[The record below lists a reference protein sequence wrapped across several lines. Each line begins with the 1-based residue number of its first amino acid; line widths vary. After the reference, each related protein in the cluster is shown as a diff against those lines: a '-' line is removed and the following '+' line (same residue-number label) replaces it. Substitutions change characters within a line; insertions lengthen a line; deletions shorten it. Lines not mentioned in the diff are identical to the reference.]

1 MSKTVIQ
8 FALMF
13 VVLVVAQAVI
23 FNRIALFS
31 VALAFVFI
39 YFIVRLPISL
49 SSSKVIALSF
59 LIGVA
64 VDIFSDT
71 LGMHALACTCVGAL
85 RRVVIRLY
93 VPREDDVIRAI
104 PSLRSLGLAVY
115 AKYVATV
122 SLLYCILVFSVEAM
136 SFFHPALYAGRILAS
151 AALTAVMIIAL
162 DSFSAR
168 SAITSSSSKS
178 AL

>member
-13 VVLVVAQAVI
+13 VVLVIAQSVI

-49 SSSKVIALSF
+49 GSSKVIALSF

-71 LGMHALACTCVGAL
+71 PGMNALACTVIGAM
-85 RRVVIRLY
+85 RRFVIRLY
-93 VPREDDVIRAI
+93 VPREDDVIRAV
-104 PSLRSLGLAVY
+104 PSLRSLGPAVY
-115 AKYVATV
+115 AKYVATM
-122 SLLYCILVFSVEAM
+122 SLLYCILVFSIEAL
-136 SFFHPALYAGRILAS
+136 SFFHPALLATRILAS
-151 AALTAVMIIAL
+151 SLLTCVMIIAF

-168 SAITSSSSKS
+168 SGITSSSSS
-178 AL
+178 LL